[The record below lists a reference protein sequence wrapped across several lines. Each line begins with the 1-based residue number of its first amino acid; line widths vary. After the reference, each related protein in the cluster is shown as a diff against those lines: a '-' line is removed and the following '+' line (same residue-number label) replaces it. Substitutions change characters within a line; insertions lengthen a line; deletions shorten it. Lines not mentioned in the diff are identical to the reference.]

1 MAFTDEQRQAL
12 NAKLRYRHVKMRSS
26 NGAQLAYVEGWHAI
40 AEANRIFGYESWD
53 RQTLAPRCVW
63 QEKQRGETACIYS
76 TKVRITVRAGEVD
89 IVREG
94 IGTGVGR
101 STSAE
106 TAHDIALKAA
116 ETDAT
121 KRALAT
127 FGNPF
132 GLALY
137 DKDKRGV
144 TKQHRRGRPKKT
156 QRLLPPPTRLMLH
169 HADGATHS
177 YDSVAEVVTAALQC
191 VQDVRTRSALYAF
204 WEANLESLAAVSRAG
219 LVNGEDPARVIGAA
233 LKARLHALAAAN
245 ETSGLPASEASET
258 RDVASS
264 TEPTPSK
271 DTQPDHPRYRR
282 TAHPQRQA
290 HPRSRR
296 TSPSL
301 PTSLASCA
309 GDAPR
314 KRITFASPSRA
325 PSGSRCPMSSPCRCA
340 TAITTPCTR
349 RAMSA
354 PGGPAMASSI
364 RSCSLIAC
372 GPSRIRGAGGPRNH
386 VVLTAGYQRGV
397 RPSSRSAGC
406 GGWSRHAAKPHI
418 DTVPRPGGLGWT
430 CIWNSPPPTGVVPV
444 LSGPCAMPYGTGGL
458 LPGSGC
464 LPLGGSPPS
473 SGCRGTP

>member
-144 TKQHRRGRPKKT
+144 TKQQRRGRPKKT

-191 VQDVRTRSALYAF
+191 VQDLPTRSRLVRF
-204 WEANLESLAAVSRAG
+204 LGSQSGKPGRGFSCRVGQRRGSRARHWCG
-219 LVNGEDPARVIGAA
+219 VEGAA
-233 LKARLHALAAAN
+233 ARLGRGQRRRAAFLPRRLAKPA
-245 ETSGLPASEASET
+245 TS
-258 RDVASS
+258 
-264 TEPTPSK
+264 
-271 DTQPDHPRYRR
+271 PR
-282 TAHPQRQA
+282 
-290 HPRSRR
+290 PRSPRRPSTRSLPPADTSELLIPKDKRIRDRGAPRLRCR
-296 TSPSL
+296 TSR
-301 PTSLASCA
+301 AWCA
-309 GDAPR
+309 GVAPR
-314 KRITFASPSRA
+314 KRITFASRSRV
-325 PSGSRCPMSSPCRCA
+325 PSGSRCQMSSPCRCA
-340 TAITTPCTR
+340 TGTTIPCTR

-364 RSCSLIAC
+364 RSCSPIAC
-372 GPSRIRGAGGPRNH
+372 GPSRIRGAGGPRN
-386 VVLTAGYQRGV
+386 
-397 RPSSRSAGC
+397 
-406 GGWSRHAAKPHI
+406 
-418 DTVPRPGGLGWT
+418 
-430 CIWNSPPPTGVVPV
+430 PPPWHSRTNLRTFLGDRRRRQSGSRTAALRPHRSHLQSARSFPGK
-444 LSGPCAMPYGTGGL
+444 LS
-458 LPGSGC
+458 
-464 LPLGGSPPS
+464 
-473 SGCRGTP
+473 

>member
-137 DKDKRGV
+137 AKDKRGV

-156 QRLLPPPTRLMLH
+156 QRLLPPPLRLMLH
-169 HADGATHS
+169 HADGTTHS
-177 YDSVAEVVTAALQC
+177 YASVAEVVTAALQC
-191 VQDVRTRSALYAF
+191 VQDLPTRAAVYAF
-204 WEANLESLAAVSRAG
+204 WEANLEGFSAAARAG
-219 LVNGEDPARVIGAA
+219 LFDGKDPARLIGAA
-233 LKARLHALAAAN
+233 LKARLQALAKRDT
-245 ETSGLPASEASET
+245 TSGVPAAAASDT
-258 RDVASS
+258 RDVEASDES
-264 TEPTPSK
+264 VASEQAQAAATAAEGELLLPK
-271 DTQPDHPRYRR
+271 DKRVRDKAHLVFVASQPCLVCGRR
-282 TAHPQRQA
+282 PAQA
-290 HPRSRR
+290 HHIRFAQTRALGLKVSDEFTVPLCNGHHDSLHQTGDERAWWARHGILNPLMLANRLWAVSHQGRARSPQPPAAAFEDEFEDVSRR
-296 TSPSL
+296 PQAQL
-301 PTSLASCA
+301 RGQPN
-309 GDAPR
+309 
-314 KRITFASPSRA
+314 
-325 PSGSRCPMSSPCRCA
+325 GS
-340 TAITTPCTR
+340 
-349 RAMSA
+349 
-354 PGGPAMASSI
+354 
-364 RSCSLIAC
+364 
-372 GPSRIRGAGGPRNH
+372 
-386 VVLTAGYQRGV
+386 
-397 RPSSRSAGC
+397 
-406 GGWSRHAAKPHI
+406 
-418 DTVPRPGGLGWT
+418 
-430 CIWNSPPPTGVVPV
+430 
-444 LSGPCAMPYGTGGL
+444 
-458 LPGSGC
+458 
-464 LPLGGSPPS
+464 
-473 SGCRGTP
+473 